1 MNNKIIISISII
13 ITIIVISFSLAQI
26 ENNNEQTSQFEKND
40 EINNMLENDEINNML
55 EKIKE
60 DKVKNDNSIQPY
72 KPKDREWVTKGP
84 FSIDRS
90 EYVLGEKIFVKIKN
104 LDVNTKG
111 QMIFT
116 KIVNSTHIFE
126 YKKIPFDGSKPQQ
139 NYYLGLE
146 LFKMR
151 GICTA
156 DQLIGDW
163 EFRILTENREYGVI
177 EFRIL
182 DKYLPGVEEKYEPVC

>member
-13 ITIIVISFSLAQI
+13 ITIIVIGFSLTQI
-26 ENNNEQTSQFEKND
+26 ENNNEQTSRFEKND
-40 EINNMLENDEINNML
+40 ENNSMLENDEINSML

-126 YKKIPFDGSKPQQ
+126 YKKMSFDGSKPQQ

-146 LFKMR
+146 LFEMR

-163 EFRILTENREYGVI
+163 EFRILTENGEYGVI